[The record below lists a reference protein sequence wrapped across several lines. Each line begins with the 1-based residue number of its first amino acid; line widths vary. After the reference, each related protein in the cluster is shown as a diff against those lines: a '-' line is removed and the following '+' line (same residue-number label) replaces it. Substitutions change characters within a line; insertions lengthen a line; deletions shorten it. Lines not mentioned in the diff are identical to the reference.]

1 MYVWRHHMHMCFV
14 SCVSRGDENEGH
26 EKWDQRFSESQ
37 QSGEWWWNV
46 LTSAVR
52 QIKTKCFFMLLLENY
67 RDDVL
72 FISSSSAK
80 VHWHLEKGNIP
91 LTTWKKEQETLRP
104 LKRFSNVF
112 KLVEILERLNGINM
126 ISSKLSCVDFPG
138 WGSEMGRGEHP
149 VIDGRRVSRHVVADC
164 HVSELIINQYFENV
178 MLKLFFSS
186 LQRPAAPAG
195 LWWGESFRS
204 PRFITKVLCNRYR
217 Q

>member
-1 MYVWRHHMHMCFV
+1 MYDVITCMCFV

-80 VHWHLEKGNIP
+80 VHWHLETIP

-112 KLVEILERLNGINM
+112 KLVEILERLNDINM

-149 VIDGRRVSRHVVADC
+149 IIDGRRVSRHVVADC
-164 HVSELIINQYFENV
+164 HVSELIINQYY
-178 MLKLFFSS
+178 LKCDAETLF
-186 LQRPAAPAG
+186 LLPAAPCRPCWT
-195 LWWGESFRS
+195 LMRWVVSIS
-204 PRFITKVLCNRYR
+204 SLHH
-217 Q
+217 

>member
-1 MYVWRHHMHMCFV
+1 MYDVITCMCFV

-72 FISSSSAK
+72 FISGSSAK

-112 KLVEILERLNGINM
+112 KLVEILERLNDINM

-164 HVSELIINQYFENV
+164 HVSELIINQYY
-178 MLKLFFSS
+178 LKCDAETLF
-186 LQRPAAPAG
+186 LLPAAPCRPCWT
-195 LWWGESFRS
+195 LMRWVVSIS
-204 PRFITKVLCNRYR
+204 SLHH
-217 Q
+217 

>member
-1 MYVWRHHMHMCFV
+1 MYDVITCMCFV

-72 FISSSSAK
+72 FISCSSAK

-126 ISSKLSCVDFPG
+126 ISSKLTCVDFPG

-164 HVSELIINQYFENV
+164 HVSELIINQYY
-178 MLKLFFSS
+178 LKCDAETLF
-186 LQRPAAPAG
+186 LLPAAPCRPCWT
-195 LWWGESFRS
+195 LMRWVVSIS
-204 PRFITKVLCNRYR
+204 SLHH
-217 Q
+217 

>member
-1 MYVWRHHMHMCFV
+1 MYDVITCMCFV

-52 QIKTKCFFMLLLENY
+52 QIKTKRFFMLLLENY

-80 VHWHLEKGNIP
+80 VHWHLETIP
-91 LTTWKKEQETLRP
+91 LTTWKKEKETLRP

-112 KLVEILERLNGINM
+112 KLVEILERLNDINM

-164 HVSELIINQYFENV
+164 HVSELIINQYY
-178 MLKLFFSS
+178 LKCDAETLF
-186 LQRPAAPAG
+186 LLPAAPCRPCWT
-195 LWWGESFRS
+195 LMRWVVSIS
-204 PRFITKVLCNRYR
+204 SLHH
-217 Q
+217 

>member
-1 MYVWRHHMHMCFV
+1 MHMCFV

-52 QIKTKCFFMLLLENY
+52 QIKTKSVFMLLIENY

-72 FISSSSAK
+72 FISCSSAK

-91 LTTWKKEQETLRP
+91 LMTWKKEKETLRP

-112 KLVEILERLNGINM
+112 KLVEILERLNDINM

-149 VIDGRRVSRHVVADC
+149 IIDGRRVSRHVVADC
-164 HVSELIINQYFENV
+164 HVSELIINQYY
-178 MLKLFFSS
+178 LKCDAETLF
-186 LQRPAAPAG
+186 LLPAAPCRPCWT
-195 LWWGESFRS
+195 LMRWVVSIS
-204 PRFITKVLCNRYR
+204 SLHH
-217 Q
+217 

>member
-1 MYVWRHHMHMCFV
+1 MYDVITCMCFV

-52 QIKTKCFFMLLLENY
+52 QIKTKSVFMLLLENY

-80 VHWHLEKGNIP
+80 VHWHLETIP

-112 KLVEILERLNGINM
+112 KLVEILERLNDINM

-164 HVSELIINQYFENV
+164 HVSELIINQYY
-178 MLKLFFSS
+178 LKCDAETLFLLLAAPCRPCWTLMRWVVSISS
-186 LQRPAAPAG
+186 LHH
-195 LWWGESFRS
+195 
-204 PRFITKVLCNRYR
+204 
-217 Q
+217 

>member
-1 MYVWRHHMHMCFV
+1 MYDVITCMCFV

-52 QIKTKCFFMLLLENY
+52 QIKTKRFFMLLLENY

-80 VHWHLEKGNIP
+80 VHWHLETIP
-91 LTTWKKEQETLRP
+91 LTTWKKEKETLRP

-112 KLVEILERLNGINM
+112 KLVEILERLNDINM

-164 HVSELIINQYFENV
+164 HVSELIINQYY
-178 MLKLFFSS
+178 LKCDAETLFLLLTAPCRPCWTLMRWVVSISS
-186 LQRPAAPAG
+186 LHH
-195 LWWGESFRS
+195 
-204 PRFITKVLCNRYR
+204 
-217 Q
+217 

>member
-1 MYVWRHHMHMCFV
+1 MYDVITCMCFV

-72 FISSSSAK
+72 FISCSSAK

-126 ISSKLSCVDFPG
+126 ISSKLTCVDFPG

-164 HVSELIINQYFENV
+164 HVSELIINQYY
-178 MLKLFFSS
+178 LKCDAETLFLLLTAPCRPCWTLMRWVVSISS
-186 LQRPAAPAG
+186 LHH
-195 LWWGESFRS
+195 
-204 PRFITKVLCNRYR
+204 
-217 Q
+217 

>member
-1 MYVWRHHMHMCFV
+1 MYDVITCMCFV

-52 QIKTKCFFMLLLENY
+52 QIKTKSVFMLLIENY

-72 FISSSSAK
+72 FISGSSAK

-112 KLVEILERLNGINM
+112 KLVEILERLNDINM

-164 HVSELIINQYFENV
+164 HVSELIINQYY
-178 MLKLFFSS
+178 LKCDAETLF
-186 LQRPAAPAG
+186 LLPAAPCRPCWT
-195 LWWGESFRS
+195 LMRWVVSIS
-204 PRFITKVLCNRYR
+204 SLHH
-217 Q
+217 

>member
-52 QIKTKCFFMLLLENY
+52 QIKTKSVFMLLLENY

-80 VHWHLEKGNIP
+80 VHWHLETIP

-112 KLVEILERLNGINM
+112 KLVEILERLNDINM

-164 HVSELIINQYFENV
+164 HVSELIINQYY
-178 MLKLFFSS
+178 LKCDAETLF
-186 LQRPAAPAG
+186 LLPAAPCRPCWT
-195 LWWGESFRS
+195 LMRWVVSIS
-204 PRFITKVLCNRYR
+204 SLHH
-217 Q
+217 

>member
-52 QIKTKCFFMLLLENY
+52 QIKTKSVFMLLLENY

-80 VHWHLEKGNIP
+80 VHWHLETIP
-91 LTTWKKEQETLRP
+91 LTTWKKEKETLRP

-112 KLVEILERLNGINM
+112 KLVEILERLNDINM

-164 HVSELIINQYFENV
+164 HVSELIINQYY
-178 MLKLFFSS
+178 LKCDAETLF
-186 LQRPAAPAG
+186 LLPAAPCRPCWT
-195 LWWGESFRS
+195 LMRWVVSIS
-204 PRFITKVLCNRYR
+204 SLHH
-217 Q
+217 

>member
-1 MYVWRHHMHMCFV
+1 MYVWRHHMRLCFV

-52 QIKTKCFFMLLLENY
+52 QIKTKSVFMLLLENY

-72 FISSSSAK
+72 FISCSSAK
-80 VHWHLEKGNIP
+80 VHWHLKKGNIP

-112 KLVEILERLNGINM
+112 KLVEILERLNDINM

-164 HVSELIINQYFENV
+164 HVSELIINQYY
-178 MLKLFFSS
+178 LKCDAETLF
-186 LQRPAAPAG
+186 LLPAAPCRPCWT
-195 LWWGESFRS
+195 LMRWVVSIS
-204 PRFITKVLCNRYR
+204 SLHH
-217 Q
+217 

>member
-1 MYVWRHHMHMCFV
+1 MYDVITCMCFV

-72 FISSSSAK
+72 FISGSSAK
-80 VHWHLEKGNIP
+80 VHWHLETIP

-112 KLVEILERLNGINM
+112 KLVEILERLNDINM

-149 VIDGRRVSRHVVADC
+149 IIDGRRVSRHVVADC
-164 HVSELIINQYFENV
+164 HVSELIINQYY
-178 MLKLFFSS
+178 LKCDAETLF
-186 LQRPAAPAG
+186 LLPAAPCRPCWT
-195 LWWGESFRS
+195 LMRWVVSIS
-204 PRFITKVLCNRYR
+204 SLHH
-217 Q
+217 

>member
-1 MYVWRHHMHMCFV
+1 MYDVITCMCFV

-72 FISSSSAK
+72 FISGSSAK

-164 HVSELIINQYFENV
+164 HVSELIINQYY
-178 MLKLFFSS
+178 LKCDAETLF
-186 LQRPAAPAG
+186 LLPAAPCRPCWT
-195 LWWGESFRS
+195 LMRWVVSIS
-204 PRFITKVLCNRYR
+204 SLHH
-217 Q
+217 

>member
-14 SCVSRGDENEGH
+14 SCVLRGDENEGH

-72 FISSSSAK
+72 FISCSSAK
-80 VHWHLEKGNIP
+80 VHWHLETIP

-112 KLVEILERLNGINM
+112 KLVEILERLNDINM

-164 HVSELIINQYFENV
+164 HVSELIINQYY
-178 MLKLFFSS
+178 LKCDAETLF
-186 LQRPAAPAG
+186 LLPAAPCRPCWT
-195 LWWGESFRS
+195 LMRWVVSIS
-204 PRFITKVLCNRYR
+204 SLHH
-217 Q
+217 

>member
-1 MYVWRHHMHMCFV
+1 MHMCFV

-72 FISSSSAK
+72 FISGSSAK

-164 HVSELIINQYFENV
+164 HVSELIINQYY
-178 MLKLFFSS
+178 LKCDAETLF
-186 LQRPAAPAG
+186 LLPAAPCRPCWT
-195 LWWGESFRS
+195 LMRWVVSIS
-204 PRFITKVLCNRYR
+204 SLHH
-217 Q
+217 

>member
-1 MYVWRHHMHMCFV
+1 MYVWRHHMRLCFV

-72 FISSSSAK
+72 FISCSSAK

-112 KLVEILERLNGINM
+112 KLVEILERLNDINM

-164 HVSELIINQYFENV
+164 HVSELIINQYY
-178 MLKLFFSS
+178 LKCDAETLF
-186 LQRPAAPAG
+186 LLPAAPCRPCWT
-195 LWWGESFRS
+195 LMRWVVSIS
-204 PRFITKVLCNRYR
+204 SLHH
-217 Q
+217 

>member
-52 QIKTKCFFMLLLENY
+52 QIKTKRFFMLLLENY

-80 VHWHLEKGNIP
+80 VHWHLETIP
-91 LTTWKKEQETLRP
+91 LTTWKKEKETLRP

-112 KLVEILERLNGINM
+112 KLVEILERLNDINM

-164 HVSELIINQYFENV
+164 HVSELIINQYY
-178 MLKLFFSS
+178 LKCDAETLF
-186 LQRPAAPAG
+186 LLPAAPCRPCWT
-195 LWWGESFRS
+195 LMRWVVSIS
-204 PRFITKVLCNRYR
+204 SLHH
-217 Q
+217 

>member
-1 MYVWRHHMHMCFV
+1 MYDVITCMCFV

-80 VHWHLEKGNIP
+80 VHWHLQTIP

-112 KLVEILERLNGINM
+112 KLVEILERLNDINM

-164 HVSELIINQYFENV
+164 HVSELIINQYY
-178 MLKLFFSS
+178 LKCDAETLFLLLAAPCRPCWTLMRWVVSISS
-186 LQRPAAPAG
+186 LHH
-195 LWWGESFRS
+195 
-204 PRFITKVLCNRYR
+204 
-217 Q
+217 

>member
-1 MYVWRHHMHMCFV
+1 MHMCFV

-72 FISSSSAK
+72 FISGSSAK

-112 KLVEILERLNGINM
+112 KLVEILERLNDINM

-164 HVSELIINQYFENV
+164 HVSELIINQYY
-178 MLKLFFSS
+178 LKCDAETLF
-186 LQRPAAPAG
+186 LLPAAPCRPCWT
-195 LWWGESFRS
+195 LMRWVVSIS
-204 PRFITKVLCNRYR
+204 SLHH
-217 Q
+217 

>member
-1 MYVWRHHMHMCFV
+1 MYDVITCMCFV

-80 VHWHLEKGNIP
+80 VHWHLQTIP

-112 KLVEILERLNGINM
+112 KLVEILERLNDINM

-164 HVSELIINQYFENV
+164 HVSELIINQYY
-178 MLKLFFSS
+178 LKCDAETLF
-186 LQRPAAPAG
+186 LLPAAPCRPCWT
-195 LWWGESFRS
+195 LMRWVVSIS
-204 PRFITKVLCNRYR
+204 SLHH
-217 Q
+217 

>member
-1 MYVWRHHMHMCFV
+1 MYDVITCMCFV

-72 FISSSSAK
+72 FISGSSAK

-126 ISSKLSCVDFPG
+126 ISFKLSCVDFPG

-164 HVSELIINQYFENV
+164 HVSELIINQYY
-178 MLKLFFSS
+178 LKCDAETLF
-186 LQRPAAPAG
+186 LLPAAPCRPCWT
-195 LWWGESFRS
+195 LMRWVVSIS
-204 PRFITKVLCNRYR
+204 SLHH
-217 Q
+217 

>member
-1 MYVWRHHMHMCFV
+1 MYDVITCMCFV

-52 QIKTKCFFMLLLENY
+52 QIKTKSVFMLLLENY

-72 FISSSSAK
+72 FISGSSAK

-164 HVSELIINQYFENV
+164 HVSELIINQYY
-178 MLKLFFSS
+178 LKCDAETLF
-186 LQRPAAPAG
+186 LLPAAPCRPCWT
-195 LWWGESFRS
+195 LMRWVVSIS
-204 PRFITKVLCNRYR
+204 SLHH
-217 Q
+217 

>member
-1 MYVWRHHMHMCFV
+1 MYDVITCMCFV

-80 VHWHLEKGNIP
+80 VHWHLETIP

-112 KLVEILERLNGINM
+112 KLVEILERLNDINM

-164 HVSELIINQYFENV
+164 HVSELIINQYY
-178 MLKLFFSS
+178 LKCDAETLF
-186 LQRPAAPAG
+186 LLPAAPCRPCWT
-195 LWWGESFRS
+195 LMRWVVSIS
-204 PRFITKVLCNRYR
+204 SLHH
-217 Q
+217 

>member
-1 MYVWRHHMHMCFV
+1 MHMCFV

-37 QSGEWWWNV
+37 QSGECWWNV

-52 QIKTKCFFMLLLENY
+52 QIKTKSVFMLLIENY

-72 FISSSSAK
+72 FISGSSAK

-91 LTTWKKEQETLRP
+91 LMTWKKEKETLRP

-112 KLVEILERLNGINM
+112 KLVEILERLNDINM

-164 HVSELIINQYFENV
+164 HVSELIINQYY
-178 MLKLFFSS
+178 LKCDAETLF
-186 LQRPAAPAG
+186 LLPAAPCRPCWT
-195 LWWGESFRS
+195 LMRWVVSIS
-204 PRFITKVLCNRYR
+204 SLHH
-217 Q
+217 

>member
-1 MYVWRHHMHMCFV
+1 MYDVITCMCFV

-52 QIKTKCFFMLLLENY
+52 QIKTKRFFMLLLENY

-126 ISSKLSCVDFPG
+126 ISSKLTCVDFPG

-164 HVSELIINQYFENV
+164 HVSELIINQYY
-178 MLKLFFSS
+178 LKCDAETLF
-186 LQRPAAPAG
+186 LLPAAPCRPCWT
-195 LWWGESFRS
+195 LMRWVVSIS
-204 PRFITKVLCNRYR
+204 SLHH
-217 Q
+217 

>member
-1 MYVWRHHMHMCFV
+1 MYDVITCMCFV

-52 QIKTKCFFMLLLENY
+52 QIKTKSVFMLLIENY

-72 FISSSSAK
+72 FISCSSAK

-164 HVSELIINQYFENV
+164 HVSELIINQYY
-178 MLKLFFSS
+178 LKCDAETLF
-186 LQRPAAPAG
+186 LLPAAPCRPCWT
-195 LWWGESFRS
+195 LMRWVVSIS
-204 PRFITKVLCNRYR
+204 SLHH
-217 Q
+217 

>member
-1 MYVWRHHMHMCFV
+1 MYDVITCMCFV

-72 FISSSSAK
+72 FISGSSAK

-149 VIDGRRVSRHVVADC
+149 IIDGRRVSRHVVADC
-164 HVSELIINQYFENV
+164 HVSELIINQYY
-178 MLKLFFSS
+178 LKCDAETLF
-186 LQRPAAPAG
+186 LLPAAPCRPCWT
-195 LWWGESFRS
+195 LMRWVVSIS
-204 PRFITKVLCNRYR
+204 SLHH
-217 Q
+217 

>member
-1 MYVWRHHMHMCFV
+1 MYDVITCMCFV

-112 KLVEILERLNGINM
+112 KLVEILERLNDINM

-164 HVSELIINQYFENV
+164 HVSELIINQYY
-178 MLKLFFSS
+178 LKCDAETLF
-186 LQRPAAPAG
+186 LLPAAPCRPCWT
-195 LWWGESFRS
+195 LMRWVVSIS
-204 PRFITKVLCNRYR
+204 SLHH
-217 Q
+217 

>member
-1 MYVWRHHMHMCFV
+1 MYDVITCMCFV

-72 FISSSSAK
+72 FISGSSAK

-164 HVSELIINQYFENV
+164 HVSELIINQYY
-178 MLKLFFSS
+178 LKCDAETLFLLLTAPCRPCWTLMRWVVSISS
-186 LQRPAAPAG
+186 LHH
-195 LWWGESFRS
+195 
-204 PRFITKVLCNRYR
+204 
-217 Q
+217 

>member
-1 MYVWRHHMHMCFV
+1 MYDVITCMCFV

-52 QIKTKCFFMLLLENY
+52 QIKTKSVFMLLLENY

-80 VHWHLEKGNIP
+80 VHWHLETIP
-91 LTTWKKEQETLRP
+91 LTTWKKEKETLRP

-164 HVSELIINQYFENV
+164 HVSELIINQYY
-178 MLKLFFSS
+178 LKCDAETLF
-186 LQRPAAPAG
+186 LLPAAPCRPCWT
-195 LWWGESFRS
+195 LMRWVVSIS
-204 PRFITKVLCNRYR
+204 SLHH
-217 Q
+217 

>member
-1 MYVWRHHMHMCFV
+1 MYDVITCMCFV

-72 FISSSSAK
+72 FISCSSAK

-112 KLVEILERLNGINM
+112 KLVEILERLNDINM

-164 HVSELIINQYFENV
+164 HVSELIINQYY
-178 MLKLFFSS
+178 LKCDAETLF
-186 LQRPAAPAG
+186 LLPAAPCRPCWT
-195 LWWGESFRS
+195 LMRWVVSIS
-204 PRFITKVLCNRYR
+204 SLHH
-217 Q
+217 